1 MMHKKIFPL
10 DQVLRYRHEVERARK
25 LEFAAAKME
34 LETAE
39 EWLRRDEE
47 QVRETN
53 VEFLTLQEKGMAAEE
68 IWLYSAFFSRKR
80 EEIISR
86 REDIVRFTHNV
97 QQKMEHL
104 LEAMKEK
111 KALEQLKE
119 KKMKMHN
126 KLLAD
131 KERAFLDD
139 IALQATGRTL

>member
-1 MMHKKIFPL
+1 MHKKIFPL
-10 DQVLRYRHEVERARK
+10 DQVLRYRSEVERARK

-34 LETAE
+34 LEAAE
-39 EWLRRDEE
+39 EWLKRDEE
-47 QVRETN
+47 QVRKTN
-53 VEFLTLQEKGMAAEE
+53 AEFLTRQEQGMAAEE

-86 REDIVRFTHNV
+86 REDIARFTCNV

-139 IALQATGRTL
+139 VALQTTGRTL